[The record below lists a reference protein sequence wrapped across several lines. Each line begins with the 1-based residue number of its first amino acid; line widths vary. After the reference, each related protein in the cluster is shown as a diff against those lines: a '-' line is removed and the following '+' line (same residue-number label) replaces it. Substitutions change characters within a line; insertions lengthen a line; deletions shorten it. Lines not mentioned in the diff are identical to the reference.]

1 MRFMGFQ
8 LIGNRLLAGVTSGGT
23 PSSVIE
29 SRCTLAGS
37 RTTTHPGANARVP
50 DTHKALGAGDPAR
63 VVRATEHQHVGAG
76 FGHCVREEIEMV
88 AHRQFQVDVST

>member
-1 MRFMGFQ
+1 MRFIGFQ

-37 RTTTHPGANARVP
+37 RTTTHPGRERAGARHP
-50 DTHKALGAGDPAR
+50 EALGAGDPAR
-63 VVRATEHQHVGAG
+63 VARTTEHQHVGAG
-76 FGHCVREEIEMV
+76 VGHRGREEIEMV
-88 AHRQFQVDVST
+88 AHRQFQVEVST